1 MKDKW
6 NDSRKNGR
14 RHNRFDVKLTDEELA
29 VVKRKAEFA
38 KMPVG
43 RFLRVMAVKGEIKY
57 YELRELIAIK
67 RALESIANNV
77 NQVAKVV
84 NSTGSVYQKDIEE
97 LQEELLRQAKVSL
110 DEACI
115 GCEERRPYDCLVID
129 IKDALALMGQI
140 TGETRS
146 DEIISEIFAR
156 FCVGK

>member
-14 RHNRFDVKLTDEELA
+14 CHNRFDVKLTDEELA
-29 VVKRKAEFA
+29 VVKRKAKFA

-84 NSTGSVYQKDIEE
+84 DSTGSVYQKDIEE
-97 LQEELLRQAKVSL
+97 LQEEFKYFKKAIKNYLF
-110 DEACI
+110 
-115 GCEERRPYDCLVID
+115 VISPTF
-129 IKDALALMGQI
+129 I
-140 TGETRS
+140 T
-146 DEIISEIFAR
+146 
-156 FCVGK
+156 

>member
-29 VVKRKAEFA
+29 VVKRKAKFA

-43 RFLRVMAVKGEIKY
+43 RFLRVMAVKGELKY
-57 YELRELIAIK
+57 FDLKEILALK

-97 LQEELLRQAKVSL
+97 LQEEFKYFKKAIKNYLF
-110 DEACI
+110 
-115 GCEERRPYDCLVID
+115 VISPTF
-129 IKDALALMGQI
+129 I
-140 TGETRS
+140 T
-146 DEIISEIFAR
+146 
-156 FCVGK
+156 